1 VNKIPIAATE
11 AERIPP
17 PQVKPPENARPEM
30 AVNSSPAPK
39 PPENFANPMGSIEV
53 IPDLYPTIRTP
64 SESAVT
70 ASRSGTSLRI
80 GHLISRVEPA
90 YPQEAL
96 RQRIAGTVKLHVL
109 IARDGSIARVDLLD
123 GPAYLTEAAKIAVQQ
138 WSYEPTLVGGNAVE
152 AEENISI
159 VFRIA
164 NPSPS
169 AN

>member
-1 VNKIPIAATE
+1 
-11 AERIPP
+11 
-17 PQVKPPENARPEM
+17 
-30 AVNSSPAPK
+30 
-39 PPENFANPMGSIEV
+39 
-53 IPDLYPTIRTP
+53 
-64 SESAVT
+64 
-70 ASRSGTSLRI
+70 
-80 GHLISRVEPA
+80 
-90 YPQEAL
+90 
-96 RQRIAGTVKLHVL
+96 VL